1 MEKQIIYEEL
11 KNCPAVLYDPDS
23 NKLELVG
30 KSIPENPEQI
40 YKFVEKWIDLHFEKN
55 DSLDIS
61 IYLEYINSDSS
72 KYLYDILKKL
82 TLYIKSGKEINLNWL
97 YEEGDESMFELG
109 EHYRDSVGVP
119 LQIEM
124 VL

>member
-82 TLYIKSGKEINLNWL
+82 TLYIKNGKEINLNWL